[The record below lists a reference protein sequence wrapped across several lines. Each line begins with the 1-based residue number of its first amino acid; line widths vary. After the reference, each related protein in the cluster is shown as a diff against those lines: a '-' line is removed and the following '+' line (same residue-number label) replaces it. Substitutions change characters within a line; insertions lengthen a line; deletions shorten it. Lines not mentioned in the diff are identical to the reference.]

1 MLRTKPW
8 ATTTEA
14 QVPREPMLSDKKS
27 HHTEKPARRNQDQCS
42 QTQPLMKFKMAC
54 ASHYLDPSTDSPSL
68 AEGLRAPKQHGSCR
82 SPEVTLLKEMD
93 SDARPPRA
101 MHMRSNSCSLVKRCW
116 SLGSI

>member
-1 MLRTKPW
+1 
-8 ATTTEA
+8 
-14 QVPREPMLSDKKS
+14 
-27 HHTEKPARRNQDQCS
+27 
-42 QTQPLMKFKMAC
+42 MKFKMAC